1 MAPLADQH
9 QPAELVL
16 QTFPRHLLRDEEL
29 PNCVPQDFEE
39 AAAKL
44 YSVCRY
50 LYKRRS
56 DSIPDVVANIDARTL
71 LIKLHDHILAE
82 NWQPFAGNLIDSLT
96 ETVEKNEA
104 AKPCR
109 TRGER

>member
-16 QTFPRHLLRDEEL
+16 HNFPRHLLRDEEL
-29 PNCVPQDFEE
+29 PECVPQDFYD

-44 YSVCRY
+44 YSACRY

-96 ETVEKNEA
+96 ETVEKHEG